1 MKKLLART
9 LVFLLIAAGLTV
21 LLWPI
26 LHRDPVK
33 VTVAVVKRGVVEET
47 VANTRAGTVR
57 ARRRSQLAPAT
68 GGQVAALPV
77 REGDRVKVGQ
87 VLLQLWNEDLR
98 AELVLREAEAER
110 ARSLATEAKVRW
122 EFAQRDAERLVE
134 LRGRDI
140 ASEEQADRA
149 VSEARASKA
158 RWEAAEKLVRV
169 REASIATIRAQIE
182 KTVLKAPFAGQ
193 VAEVNAELGEFVTPS
208 PTGIPT
214 LPTVDLIDRTSLY
227 VKAPIDEVDAAAV
240 RLGQPVRIT
249 LDAFGKR
256 IFPGKVRRIA
266 PYVLDREKQ
275 ARTVDVEVDFESV
288 DGADGVA
295 TLLPG
300 YSADVEIVLRVRDN
314 VLRVTTQAVL
324 QDNRLLVFDPATST
338 LKARTFE
345 PGARNWRFTEV
356 LSGVAEGEQVV
367 ISLDAEGVED
377 GATVTLGEVANG
389 R

>member
-1 MKKLLART
+1 
-9 LVFLLIAAGLTV
+9 
-21 LLWPI
+21 
-26 LHRDPVK
+26 
-33 VTVAVVKRGVVEET
+33 
-47 VANTRAGTVR
+47 
-57 ARRRSQLAPAT
+57 
-68 GGQVAALPV
+68 
-77 REGDRVKVGQ
+77 

-110 ARSLATEAKVRW
+110 ARSLATETKVRW

-149 VSEARASKA
+149 VSEAKASKA